1 MASISLKVVL
11 AAIKTPKRRRTL
23 SGIAAAVLCFH
34 LKLEGLLLLIVG
46 SLGLPCLMPD

>member
-11 AAIKTPKRRRTL
+11 SAIITPRRRTL